1 MISRERAEAARNH
14 AHNALKS
21 HIEHKR
27 TCRVCSTEGVPCQLG
42 SIIER
47 GTAKFVREATN
58 ALDAYLPTGTQVIY
72 HGEILKHRGRTFLVI
87 GPSPRFTWAGYTL
100 GDHNLYRFEAPLG
113 AVRLVTSE
121 AKSRDILAS
130 AKHVSTVL
138 GAVLAK
144 HGVTLAVSADIT
156 VSGRVLVGW
165 SPVDLNAAEQRALHH
180 DEPEARQYVSAALY
194 LLQLLRSACA
204 KEKHEDMPLISD
216 RARKLAAR
224 VGVRV

>member
-1 MISRERAEAARNH
+1 MISREQAAAARDH
-14 AHNALKS
+14 AHNALRS

-58 ALDAYLPTGTQVIY
+58 ALDAYLPTGTQVTY
-72 HGEILKHRGRTFLVI
+72 HGDILKHRGRTFLII
-87 GPSPRFTWAGYTL
+87 GPSPRFPWAGYTIGHEAL
-100 GDHNLYRFEAPLG
+100 TFEAPLG
-113 AVRLVTSE
+113 ALRLVTGE
-121 AKSRDILAS
+121 AKARDMLAS
-130 AKHVSTVL
+130 AKHVVK
-138 GAVLAK
+138 VLAAILARY
-144 HGVTLAVSADIT
+144 GVALDVSADVT

-165 SPVDLNAAEQRALHH
+165 SPVDLNAAERSAMHH
-180 DEPEARQYVSAALY
+180 DEQEARQYIGAALY

-204 KEKHEDMPLISD
+204 KEKHEDMPLIAD